1 MIPKDDSGLSVFK
14 AVYSSFLTVPGEFL
28 RSTELPPTS
37 FLCKI
42 ENPVAGFAIPPL
54 HQLLPAL
61 SMAEFVLVRKDAFK
75 KIIYL

>member
-1 MIPKDDSGLSVFK
+1 MPKDDSGLSISE
-14 AVYSSFLTVPGEFL
+14 AVYCSPLTVPGEFL

-61 SMAEFVLVRKDAFK
+61 LMAKFVLVRKDAFK
-75 KIIYL
+75 KIIYF